1 MMDNIEHYPTENY
14 QNASDRG
21 NHSYMEK
28 KPFNCLDNHADCEMP
43 KLQKYRKYFLL
54 PMVKSECWERK
65 EWSFQ

>member
-28 KPFNCLDNHADCEMP
+28 KPFNCLDNHAD
-43 KLQKYRKYFLL
+43 
-54 PMVKSECWERK
+54 WENVP
-65 EWSFQ
+65 QICIMQVPLT